1 MPHVVNFKYADMET
15 ATAGAA
21 MNIGDI
27 GLVTEGATGDIR
39 QVDPIG
45 DTDDLLVLEGNVGVV
60 IKFPADALEVATS
73 TAQPSTGDRVPSI
86 ATGDLVVLVGK
97 GAILEYDA
105 DELDDSLNPGQGG
118 TTPTLG
124 DDIGISS
131 AKFSDIATAVSA
143 GIAVPVIA
151 RVHKLFGTKVQIKLV
166 GVYQ

>member
-27 GLVTEGATGDIR
+27 GLVTEGASGAIR
-39 QVDPIG
+39 EVNPIG
-45 DTDDLLVLEGNVGVV
+45 DTDDALVLEGNVGVV

-73 TAQPSTGDRVPSI
+73 TAAPSTGDRVPSI
-86 ATGDLVVLVGK
+86 ALGDLVVLVGK

-105 DELDDSLNPGQGG
+105 DELDNSLNPAQSG
-118 TTPTLG
+118 TTPTVG

-131 AKFSDIATAVSA
+131 SKFSDIATAVSA

-151 RVHKLFGTKVQIKLV
+151 RVHRTFGTKVQIKLV